1 MGIGKIIG
9 ITVVGL
15 GILGAAGFAVV
26 KSPIGKKFTGQSTDR
41 QQMGTPVRLE
51 AVTIGDLQRT
61 ISAPGSIEP
70 RTLVKIS
77 SQVSAKVLALPFR
90 EGDLVQAGDVVVR
103 LDPQNLVAALDS
115 AKAGL
120 KQQEASL
127 LGSKASEINARLQY
141 ERLLSLQETGDATKS
156 ELDSAEAAY
165 LQAQSNIAVI
175 EATIEQAQAR
185 IEQAQKDL
193 DNTNITSSITG
204 LVIALSTE
212 VGETVIVGT
221 TNNPGSVIMEIADL
235 SEMLLQAAVDE
246 ANIAPVEIG
255 QDTTI
260 YINAYSDRTYTGTV
274 SNIARKRQV
283 AGDGTGTFEVEIPI
297 NLAEGETLYTGLTAS
312 TDIAVEHFYDSMLVP
327 SQAVLDRRIEDLS
340 EEVAK
345 NNDQIDPNKTFARV
359 VYKLVD
365 GKAIATPVLVGAS
378 DLTNSVIT
386 AGVEEG
392 DQIIVGPYRVLVTLR
407 HDMRVR
413 DMDAEPETDPDATPD
428 ASADPEQKKS
438 EEVSDE
444 EDEDSDHN
452 PSESDSTDTEEDS

>member
-26 KSPIGKKFTGQSTDR
+26 KSPIGKKFSGQSTDR
-41 QQMGTPVRLE
+41 QQMGTPVRIQ
-51 AVTIGDLQRT
+51 AVTKGDLKRT

-90 EGDLVQAGDVVVR
+90 EGDLVQEGDVVVR

-141 ERLLSLQETGDATKS
+141 ERLLSLQETGDATKA

-175 EATIEQAQAR
+175 QAGIEQAQAR

-235 SEMLLQAAVDE
+235 SEMLLKAAVDE
-246 ANIAPVEIG
+246 ANIAPVQIG
-255 QDTTI
+255 QDTTV

-327 SQAVLDRRIEDLS
+327 SQAVLDRRIEDLP
-340 EEVAK
+340 EDVTK
-345 NNDQIDPNKTFARV
+345 NNDQIDPDKTFARV
-359 VYKLVD
+359 VYKIID

-386 AGVEEG
+386 AGIEEG
-392 DQIIVGPYRVLVTLR
+392 DQVIVGPYRVLVSLR

-413 DMDAEPETDPDATPD
+413 DMDAEPETNLDTTSDS
-428 ASADPEQKKS
+428 SADSEQKKS
-438 EEVSDE
+438 EVNDE
-444 EDEDSDHN
+444 ADEDSDHN
-452 PSESDSTDTEEDS
+452 SSESDSTDTEEDS